1 MSKMEKRAAAAFW
14 LLFVFLFAVI
24 CVLSFQSESATKAL
38 EKPFVETVTG
48 TVDRQLSRET
58 ILTITFYIR
67 QAGRAALFFALGFSG
82 GGGALLSFRR
92 INRPALGIG
101 SCAVLFGISYFT
113 EKMKIFIEG
122 RHYAFAECLES
133 FVFAAL
139 GWLCMAL
146 FFSLKSRKRSCY
158 VSEEIKSAESDHHHH

>member
-1 MSKMEKRAAAAFW
+1 MEKRAAAAFW
-14 LLFVFLFAVI
+14 LLFVFLFVVI
-24 CVLSFQSESATKAL
+24 CVLSFQSGSTTKAL

-67 QAGRAALFFALGFSG
+67 QAGRNLFRSSLFRGGLSG
-82 GGGALLSFRR
+82 SGGALLSFRR
-92 INRPALGIG
+92 VNRPALGIG

>member
-1 MSKMEKRAAAAFW
+1 M
-14 LLFVFLFAVI
+14 
-24 CVLSFQSESATKAL
+24 
-38 EKPFVETVTG
+38 ETVTG

-67 QAGRAALFFALGFSG
+67 QAGRAVLFFALGFSG
-82 GGGALLSFRR
+82 SGGALLSFRR
-92 INRPALGIG
+92 VNRPALGIG

>member
-1 MSKMEKRAAAAFW
+1 MIIGIDHGYYAIKTRNCSFPAGITPFGDREPYTRQNVLAFGGCF
-14 LLFVFLFAVI
+14 FV
-24 CVLSFQSESATKAL
+24 CGS
-38 EKPFVETVTG
+38 
-48 TVDRQLSRET
+48 
-58 ILTITFYIR
+58 
-67 QAGRAALFFALGFSG
+67 
-82 GGGALLSFRR
+82 GGALLSFRR
-92 INRPALGIG
+92 VNRPALGIG